1 MIRAIVD
8 SRLYLTL
15 ILTLILT
22 LGIGVEL
29 NQRIPFPEDNAVLQL
44 ILAEK
49 PVVFLA
55 IKYTYQI
62 MLFSTPFIGCSM
74 LFSLLYIFF
83 VRPREIAA
91 LSLLPPYP
99 PITDRDRLFLIVGE
113 LHHPKRPE
121 PAEQPRWLTIP
132 DRGLYTGI
140 AIFGAIEN
148 SDPPTRRT
156 LGASMKL
163 GFSPPVASP

>member
-8 SRLYLTL
+8 SRLYFS
-15 ILTLILT
+15 LILT
-22 LGIGVEL
+22 LGIGVAL
-29 NQRIPFPEDNAVLQL
+29 NQRILFPEDNAVLQL
-44 ILAEK
+44 ILTEK
-49 PVVFLA
+49 PIVFLA
-55 IKYTYQI
+55 IKYTYQT

-91 LSLLPPYP
+91 LNQLPPYP
-99 PITDRDRLFLIVGE
+99 PITERDRLFLIIGE

-140 AIFGAIEN
+140 AIFGAIGSGKTSCCIHPFAEQILAYN
-148 SDPPTRRT
+148 ARD
-156 LGASMKL
+156 K
-163 GFSPPVASP
+163 